1 MSLLAQIAIFLAAA
15 VIAIPIFRR
24 FKLGSVLGYLDRRHH
39 HRAGCLGLISRSRP
53 PQHIAEFGIVLL
65 MFVIGL
71 ELQPSR
77 LWVLRK
83 PIFGLGWRR
92 WWLTTAR
99 IGAAAYFAFGSQPGN
114 PPWSSASACPCP
126 RRPWRCSCWP
136 SAASSIPS
144 SGAPH
149 SASCCSRTSRSCPRW
164 PCCRCSV
171 WPRQN
176 PRPAG
181 GWLVLKLIA
190 VLAAVI
196 IGGRYVLRP
205 MLRIVA
211 ATRVAEAFT
220 AAGLL
225 IVMGTALLV
234 SQVGLSLSLGAFL
247 AGVLLA
253 DSEFRHELEADIEPF
268 KGLLLGLFFISVGMS
283 ANLAWCATNPLLI
296 IGLTLAFMLLKVG
309 VLWVIGR
316 CRGTRPM
323 PAAAWPFSLPS
334 GGEFAF
340 VCSVWRRVSA
350 SWIADAELLVLVV
363 TASMILSPCCSRCYD
378 VTFKPPESDS
388 GRSTRRSELYPKV
401 IIAGFGRF
409 GQIVGR
415 ILRAKQIP
423 FTALEAS
430 QTQVDFLRRFGNQ
443 VFYGDAS
450 RLELL
455 RAAHAENAEVF
466 VLAIDDVEASV
477 RTAELIRKHFPHLKI
492 FARARNRQ
500 HAFRLMDLDVRYV
513 IRETLV
519 SSLEMS
525 VQVLEA
531 LGLSKIKGVGNG
543 ASLSHAR
550 RSDHGE
556 TAAVKDD
563 EKQVLQTT
571 ANPPSSCCT
580 CSKPTA
586 TTHETEAGHSETR
599 RRCAVPGILDVL
611 MRDSAA
617 PWYRSSRSW

>member
-24 FKLGSVLGYLDRRHH
+24 FKLGSVLGYLT
-39 HRAGCLGLISRSRP
+39 AGIIIGPASLGLINSVEAT
-53 PQHIAEFGIVLL
+53 QNIAQFGIVLL

-77 LWVLRK
+77 LWVLRRS
-83 PIFGLGWRR
+83 IFVLG
-92 WWLTTAR
+92 TAQVVATA
-99 IGAAAYFAFGSQPGN
+99 IGVAAAAFFLFQQTWQAALVIGFALSMSSTALALQLLAERGQLNSQFGR
-114 PPWSSASACPCP
+114 SAFSILLFQDVSVMPALALLPLLNA
-126 RRPWRCSCWP
+126 SEM
-136 SAASSIPS
+136 SAAP
-144 SGAPH
+144 
-149 SASCCSRTSRSCPRW
+149 
-164 PCCRCSV
+164 
-171 WPRQN
+171 
-176 PRPAG
+176 G
-181 GWLVLKLIA
+181 GWLVIKLIA
-190 VLAAVI
+190 VLGTVI

-205 MLRIVA
+205 MLRIIA
-211 ATRVAEAFT
+211 ASGVAEAFT

-225 IVMGTALLV
+225 IVLGTALLV
-234 SQVGLSLSLGAFL
+234 SQVGLSLSLGSFL

-283 ANLAWCATNPLLI
+283 ANLGLVREKPFLI
-296 IGLTLAFMLLKVG
+296 IGLTVGLVMFKML
-309 VLWVIGR
+309 VLWGIGR
-316 CRGTRPM
+316 VSGLSENASRGLGI
-323 PAAAWPFSLPS
+323 SLPS

-340 VCSVWRRVSA
+340 VLFGLAAGLRIIDPQV
-350 SWIADAELLVLVV
+350 ADLLVLVV
-363 TASMILSPCCSRCYD
+363 TASMVLSPVLLALYD
-378 VTFKPPESDS
+378 VTFKA
-388 GRSTRRSELYPKV
+388 SETDDRPFDTPVDLNPKV

-415 ILRAKQIP
+415 ILAAKQIA

-477 RTAELIRKHFPHLKI
+477 KTAQLIRQYFPHLKI

-500 HAFRLMDLDVRYV
+500 HAFRLMDLDVRYI

-531 LGLSKIKGVGNG
+531 VGLSKSK
-543 ASLSHAR
+543 AM
-550 RSDHGE
+550 E
-556 TAAVKDD
+556 TVHRFRAYDEATMAKQHAVKND
-563 EKQVLQTT
+563 EKKFLETT
-571 ANPPSSCCT
+571 RESAEQLLHLFESDSEQPVE
-580 CSKPTA
+580 
-586 TTHETEAGHSETR
+586 ETGSRIA
-599 RRCAVPGILDVL
+599 A
-611 MRDSAA
+611 SAQ
-617 PWYRSSRSW
+617 